1 MVVKLPPNTRLKLTA
16 PVGYGRI
23 PFVII
28 VARRRSLGAPRWR
41 QHMPR
46 GVTRTRT
53 LAAALSVIALL
64 PTSPAADVTFA
75 IIEYRVLQR
84 VGQVR
89 LTTGFVHDPATQM
102 AMFADLES
110 FDRQGIILI
119 AGGSVRHFNRR
130 ETIGSH
136 TVETAISVYP
146 AVGHGYRGGLAT
158 ADVIVTVDGRK
169 KIDCPY
175 DQGPIELAEL
185 DILPLEDMISITG
198 SYDDKEVR
206 GGISLDSTQT
216 IDTPWLERHV
226 R

>member
-1 MVVKLPPNTRLKLTA
+1 
-16 PVGYGRI
+16 
-23 PFVII
+23 
-28 VARRRSLGAPRWR
+28 
-41 QHMPR
+41 MPR

-119 AGGSVRHFNRR
+119 AGGSVRHFNFDRQGIILIAGGSVRHFKRR

>member
-1 MVVKLPPNTRLKLTA
+1 
-16 PVGYGRI
+16 
-23 PFVII
+23 
-28 VARRRSLGAPRWR
+28 
-41 QHMPR
+41 MPR

-53 LAAALSVIALL
+53 LAAAISVIALL